1 MDQQVL
7 GDKVAIVTGAGNSKG
22 MGWASCLAL
31 ASLGARVVATDLE
44 RDGVQ
49 DQLQALCAEIE
60 ALGGR
65 ARALTLD
72 VTNAKDVDRVVED
85 VVGTEGRVDILFNN
99 AGLGAGVGPFLE
111 ISDQEWQSVWSVN
124 VMGMVSCARAVIP
137 HMQAIGGGVI
147 INNASLAGLGVVEEM
162 SAYSASKFAVIGLT
176 KSLAA
181 EFGKDGIRCNA
192 VCPGS
197 IQTSMYELE
206 IEHVSKSTGR
216 SRQEVEAELDSL
228 VPLGRSAMARE
239 VADVVAFL
247 ASPASGYVSGVALP
261 VAGGMAPGL

>member
-1 MDQQVL
+1 MTQHALD
-7 GDKVAIVTGAGNSKG
+7 GKTAIVTGAGHPKG

-31 ASLGARVVATDLE
+31 AESGAKIVATDIE
-44 RDGVQ
+44 REGTVK
-49 DQLQALCAEIE
+49 QLQRLCEHIE
-60 ALGGR
+60 ANGGQ

-72 VTNAKDVDRVVED
+72 VTDTADVERAVAD
-85 VVGTEGRVDILFNN
+85 VMSNEGRIDVLFNN

-111 ISDQEWQSVWSVN
+111 ITDQEWQSVWAVN
-124 VMGMVSCARAVIP
+124 VMGMVACARAVIP
-137 HMQAIGGGVI
+137 HMQSAGGGVI

-162 SAYSASKFAVIGLT
+162 SAYSASKFAVVGLT

-192 VCPGS
+192 ICPGS
-197 IQTSMYELE
+197 IRTLMYELE
-206 IEHVSKSTGR
+206 IDHLTEQTGR
-216 SRQEVEAELDSL
+216 SRDEVEAELDKL
-228 VPLGRSAMARE
+228 VPLGRSAHAQE
-239 VADVVAFL
+239 VAQVVAFL